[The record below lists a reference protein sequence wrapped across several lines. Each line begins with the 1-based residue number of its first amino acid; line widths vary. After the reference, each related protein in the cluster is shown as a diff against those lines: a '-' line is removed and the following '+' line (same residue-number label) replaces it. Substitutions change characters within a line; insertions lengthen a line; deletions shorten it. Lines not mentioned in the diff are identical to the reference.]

1 MNQLSIFKKLISLI
15 NIINNP
21 KPIIMKNPLLNA
33 VLVFLLFCY
42 FQTSN
47 GQALSDQ
54 QKTLIENQVDSIF
67 QKMIG
72 YAEKLDY
79 DALSAGVDDR
89 YHVGF
94 ITNGQYYANYSTL
107 LDAINSNTGSAAS
120 QKITL
125 DKKKITALSENIAII
140 TASGTSAILLNDG
153 NEVAVTFDWSFVY
166 FKFEGEWKV
175 IQSHQSR
182 KR

>member
-1 MNQLSIFKKLISLI
+1 
-15 NIINNP
+15 
-21 KPIIMKNPLLNA
+21 MKNPLFTA
-33 VLVFLLFCY
+33 ALVFLLFCY

-47 GQALSDQ
+47 GQSLSDQ
-54 QKTLIENQVDSIF
+54 QKTIIKNQVDSIF

-79 DALSAGVDDR
+79 DALSSGVDDR
-89 YHVGF
+89 YHAGF

-107 LDAINSNTGSAAS
+107 LDAINSNIGSAVS

-125 DKKKITALSENIAII
+125 DKKKITALSENIALI
-140 TASGTSAILLNDG
+140 TASGSSTMSLNNGSD
-153 NEVAVTFDWSFVY
+153 VTVFFDWSFVY
-166 FKFEGEWKV
+166 IKFDGEWKV